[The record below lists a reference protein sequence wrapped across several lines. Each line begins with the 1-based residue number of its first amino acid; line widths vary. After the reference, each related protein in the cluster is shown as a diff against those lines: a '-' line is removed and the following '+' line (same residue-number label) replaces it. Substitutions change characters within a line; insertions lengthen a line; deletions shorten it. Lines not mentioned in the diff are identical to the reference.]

1 MSSACAS
8 LLLGLKCKQS
18 KGQGSLN
25 NAPNRLNTSRGVK
38 KYTCN
43 YCVRP
48 SSRKT
53 VADFKLLPLTSNLCY
68 LLANSFSQSS
78 QRTPARWA
86 RFAIMAYIAS
96 GNSNPLSIRLNNNSI
111 EAKAVFIIF
120 PSKHILQ
127 LQLHIGG
134 CLLATHSLHIVACL
148 SFVFSSI
155 SNSLRSLTVLHSLHF
170 LEIGTDDDSGSGSS

>member
-1 MSSACAS
+1 VQTIIRTRRSIRYP
-8 LLLGLKCKQS
+8 
-18 KGQGSLN
+18 
-25 NAPNRLNTSRGVK
+25 PNRLNTLRGVK
-38 KYTCN
+38 TYACN

-48 SSRKT
+48 FYTKT
-53 VADFKLLPLTSNLCY
+53 VADFKLLPLTFNLCY
-68 LLANSFSQSS
+68 LLANPFSQSS
-78 QRTPARWA
+78 QRTPAEWA
-86 RFAIMAYIAS
+86 RFAIMVYIAS

-111 EAKAVFIIF
+111 EAKAVFIIL
-120 PSKHILQ
+120 PSKHISQ

-170 LEIGTDDDSGSGSS
+170 LEIGMNRRLWERVRVFISD